1 MSKPEIIN
9 KLKLKYP
16 QINNSE
22 LEIVLES
29 FSNSVQK
36 ALIESRSVELR
47 GFGTF
52 FTKKISEKFSARNP
66 KTGELIYV
74 PQKKRVRFRMSK
86 TDKSPSFIARISS
99 LNRIPLQQPQGVCRS
114 DKNCISINS

>member
-22 LEIVLES
+22 LEIVLET
-29 FSNSVQK
+29 FSNSIQK
-36 ALIESRSVELR
+36 ALIEGKSVELR

-52 FTKKISEKFSARNP
+52 FTKKINEKFSARNP

-74 PQKKRVRFRMSK
+74 PQKKRVRFKMSK
-86 TDKSPSFIARISS
+86 K
-99 LNRIPLQQPQGVCRS
+99 LKELMN
-114 DKNCISINS
+114 K